1 MNRVELFFNAVQQ
14 GQLETVE
21 AQLKTNPEL
30 ANVKDV
36 RGFTP
41 LIFASYFDKK
51 DIVETLLKHNA
62 SVDDCDGSGNTA
74 LIGVAFKGNTELT
87 NILIKAGANI
97 NAINN
102 LGYTPLIFAT
112 MYNQEKVVKL
122 LLKHNADKFIKDKE
136 GKLAIDYAKEK
147 SYSVIVNLLS

>member
-30 ANVKDV
+30 ANAKDV

-51 DIVETLLKHNA
+51 DIVVTKTTLDLSPKKLKGIMVLVV
-62 SVDDCDGSGNTA
+62 SY
-74 LIGVAFKGNTELT
+74 FRYE
-87 NILIKAGANI
+87 
-97 NAINN
+97 
-102 LGYTPLIFAT
+102 PLF
-112 MYNQEKVVKL
+112 V
-122 LLKHNADKFIKDKE
+122 
-136 GKLAIDYAKEK
+136 
-147 SYSVIVNLLS
+147 